1 MLLYYRPEY
10 TCVSCAL
17 SRHALG
23 SLTDRATDATTSCGS
38 AVSSVFGSIG
48 GTHIDAVDV

>member
-1 MLLYYRPEY
+1 MLLYCRPGY

-17 SRHALG
+17 SRHAPG
-23 SLTDRATDATTSCGS
+23 SLTDLTTDATTSGGS
-38 AVSSVFGSIG
+38 AGNSVFGSIG